1 MDLDFSVKLR
11 ALSETLLA
19 SHPTQRGL
27 IGFDGFVDEIIDVV
41 ATRTSPDHYERI
53 PTIAELARRI
63 GDAAGL
69 STNLEMVPTQVK
81 LGGNGPIM
89 ANALTSMG
97 MAVTYIG
104 CLGYPEIHP
113 VFAELAEKCDVI
125 SVAEPGHTDALE
137 FADGKVMLGKH
148 HSLKEVRWDRIIDR
162 ISIDRLRQ
170 EAADAALIAALNWT
184 MLPYLTE
191 VWQHFLSDVL
201 QTPPPGTTPPIAF
214 FDLCDPAK
222 REPAEI
228 KEAVKTIERFR
239 SKCRPILGLNRKEAT
254 EVADAIGLSVGPSNR
269 EAALSDITRA
279 LGESLDLHA
288 VVVHPTHEA
297 AVYTGGQLISIRGPY
312 TSRPLLTTGAGDN
325 FNAGFCLGAILGLSP
340 EECLMMGKGV
350 SGFYV
355 RNRRSPSLSELAA
368 FLAEWADNVGREF

>member
-1 MDLDFSVKLR
+1 
-11 ALSETLLA
+11 LSETLLA

-148 HSLKEVRWDRIIDR
+148 H
-162 ISIDRLRQ
+162 
-170 EAADAALIAALNWT
+170 
-184 MLPYLTE
+184 
-191 VWQHFLSDVL
+191 
-201 QTPPPGTTPPIAF
+201 
-214 FDLCDPAK
+214 
-222 REPAEI
+222 
-228 KEAVKTIERFR
+228 
-239 SKCRPILGLNRKEAT
+239 
-254 EVADAIGLSVGPSNR
+254 
-269 EAALSDITRA
+269 
-279 LGESLDLHA
+279 
-288 VVVHPTHEA
+288 
-297 AVYTGGQLISIRGPY
+297 
-312 TSRPLLTTGAGDN
+312 
-325 FNAGFCLGAILGLSP
+325 
-340 EECLMMGKGV
+340 
-350 SGFYV
+350 
-355 RNRRSPSLSELAA
+355 
-368 FLAEWADNVGREF
+368 